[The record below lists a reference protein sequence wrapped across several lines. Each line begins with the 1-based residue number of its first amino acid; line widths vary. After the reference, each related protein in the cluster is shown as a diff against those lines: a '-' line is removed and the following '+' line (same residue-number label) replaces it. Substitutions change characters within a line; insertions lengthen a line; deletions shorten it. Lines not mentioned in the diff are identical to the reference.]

1 VNQDLARESGLAP
14 AARAELEVTT
24 TESKPCTVES
34 SLALLNR
41 AWRRRRIELVSP
53 DRQLSPWR
61 PRGPWQHAR
70 TGDGAVQRTGRGG
83 HVSGSAGRVISCSP
97 IFGFARCG
105 GMAGAR
111 DQAGGREGPRRLG
124 RRRRRFLFIGRFLRF
139 PLSP

>member
-14 AARAELEVTT
+14 TARAELEVTT

-70 TGDGAVQRTGRGG
+70 TGDGAVRRTGRGG

-105 GMAGAR
+105 GMAGTR